1 MSDKKDDVKKL
12 PQFKPYQIKQIIDK
26 PTWKKWNEIHKP
38 YINGLFHSAH
48 LAQMINTNTVSNPRP
63 KEQQD
68 WLTKQGA
75 KIKQARQDVAKVD
88 MMDFANSP
96 NFIGGTLPGQEH
108 RKMLRSR
115 RDIGIQSGT
124 TNGHGEPKSPRDKEV
139 LDRITGAVKGGK
151 PISDPDKYDEVIQ
164 LGMKKDDKK

>member
-12 PQFKPYQIKQIIDK
+12 PQFKRYQIDAIINK
-26 PTWKKWNEIHKP
+26 PVWKKWDEIHKP

-48 LAQMINTNTVSNPRP
+48 LAQMVGTNTVSNPRP

-68 WLTKQGA
+68 WMTKQGA
-75 KIKQARQDVAKVD
+75 KIKQARQDVANVD
-88 MMDFANSP
+88 MVDMSGVSQ
-96 NFIGGTLPGQEH
+96 NFIC
-108 RKMLRSR
+108 R

-124 TNGHGEPKSPRDKEV
+124 TNGHGVPKSDRDKEI
-139 LDRITGAVKGGK
+139 LDRVVGSVKAGK
-151 PISDPDKYDEVIQ
+151 PVSDEQNKVIR